1 MKKKKYLKKLV
12 VTFLFTLLSLTSIS
26 PLVEAAKGNFR
37 INNQVIYE
45 KEGGSQ
51 SGTATFTINQLFL
64 HDMSELDKQTAKK
77 NQKIVTAAQNE
88 VFTKESPKLE
98 SLDKKVT
105 PQLFMKD
112 YTMAEEAHSTSTS
125 TQKQS
130 KGLFVVLCL
139 LGGSIVIFLGIVL
152 GKQFPR
158 LLKRT

>member
-1 MKKKKYLKKLV
+1 MD
-12 VTFLFTLLSLTSIS
+12 
-26 PLVEAAKGNFR
+26 PLVEAAKGNFQ

-45 KEGGSQ
+45 KEGDSQ
-51 SGTATFTINQLFL
+51 SSSATFTINQLFL

-88 VFTKESPKLE
+88 VFTKGSPKIE
-98 SLDKKVT
+98 SIDKKVT
-105 PQLFMKD
+105 PQLFTKD
-112 YTMAEEAHSTSTS
+112 YTMAEEVHATSLS

-130 KGLFVVLCL
+130 KGLFISLCL
-139 LGGSIVIFLGIVL
+139 LGGLVVIFLGIVL

>member
-1 MKKKKYLKKLV
+1 MKKHLKKLSIS
-12 VTFLFTLLSLTSIS
+12 FLFVLSSLTSMG
-26 PLVEAAKGNFR
+26 PLVEAAKGNFK

-45 KEGGSQ
+45 KDGGSQ
-51 SGTATFTINQLFL
+51 SSSATFSINQLFL
-64 HDMSELDKQTAKK
+64 HDMSEIDKQTAKK

-98 SLDKKVT
+98 SIDKKVT
-105 PQLFMKD
+105 PQLFTKD
-112 YTMAEEAHSTSTS
+112 YMMAEEAHSTSSS

-130 KGLFVVLCL
+130 KELFIVLCL
-139 LGGSIVIFLGIVL
+139 LGGIVVIFLGIVL